1 MGKLFITLRIKNRS
15 ALLQLK
21 IEIMK
26 KLSYVFYLVLC
37 LVFIGCK
44 NDSNV
49 KNTIEWIEKADKP
62 IMVIYYNTN
71 GMTME
76 KRYTLIDAKS
86 KVYNTG
92 CVELNL
98 PDTLK

>member
-1 MGKLFITLRIKNRS
+1 MRIKNRS
-15 ALLQLK
+15 DLLHK
-21 IEIMK
+21 NYNDMK

-37 LVFIGCK
+37 LVFVGCK
-44 NDSNV
+44 NDANV
-49 KNTIEWIEKADKP
+49 KNTIEWIEKAEKP
-62 IMVIYYNTN
+62 IRVIHHTTN
-71 GMTME
+71 GLTME

-92 CVELNL
+92 CVELSL